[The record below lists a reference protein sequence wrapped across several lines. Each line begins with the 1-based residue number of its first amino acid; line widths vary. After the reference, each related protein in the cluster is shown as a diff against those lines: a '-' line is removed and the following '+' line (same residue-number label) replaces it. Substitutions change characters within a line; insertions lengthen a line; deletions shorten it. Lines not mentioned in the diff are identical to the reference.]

1 MAQQFQHYFSKNKS
15 ILPAKQYGH
24 QRDHAVLTTIKTSSA
39 QNNNELDC
47 LLQSTLENTFK
58 LNAFRPGQREALVT
72 LLTQGQLLCIQPTG
86 HGKSLLY
93 QLPSVFLPGITVVLS
108 PLLALMR
115 DQIQQLNQR
124 FHIPAASI
132 NSDQSNEENYQAQIK
147 ASTGAVKI
155 LFVAPEKLDNLA
167 SFEFLME
174 LPISLLVVDEAH
186 CVSTWGHDFRPSY
199 RQIIHF
205 IRQIAQKS
213 TATKVLAITA
223 TANQLIEHDIIE
235 QLTLPGRTVPVVRQS
250 MNRPNLQLETLAVNS
265 IAEKLVVIKQ
275 LLQQLTGHGLIYCA
289 TRENTELVAHYLQEQ
304 HYRVAAY
311 HAGFHP
317 DEKRQLQQ
325 AFMSNHYQV
334 IVATNALGMGID
346 KADLRYIIHF
356 DVPGSITAYYQE
368 VGRAGRD
375 GLLARGLLLFN
386 EKDKKIQ
393 RYFITS
399 AQPMAT
405 DFESVIDTIK
415 SSTNLLGLTE
425 IKCITGLHPTRV
437 TIVLAELVEQGFIEK
452 KRAGSR
458 QVYVLTNKTSRVD
471 LSRFER
477 QLDVRERELKE
488 MLNYGGNLLKRCLM
502 ATLRKAL
509 GDSAIEDCGQCNH
522 CIQSEL
528 TIKNDPMALTMIE
541 SWLTSQIVSIDLGKL
556 SACEPGM
563 AILDSKLR
571 SPLFIE
577 FMKNR
582 QRASAPINPQLWQ
595 LVKTHLT
602 ALQHQLACTAIIVV
616 PSKTWSQREAFARLL
631 ASELK
636 IPCYLDV
643 LNWKN
648 DLEHRQGECLNNDQR
663 RVNVSKNMS
672 ATLNGNVPNGSVFLF
687 DDYVGSGATLSE
699 AARALRKE
707 AGLTHK
713 IVPFTI
719 AAVKWRLGQQG
730 MV

>member
-1 MAQQFQHYFSKNKS
+1 M
-15 ILPAKQYGH
+15 P
-24 QRDHAVLTTIKTSSA
+24 TTIKTIPA
-39 QNNNELDC
+39 QNEKELDQ

-58 LNAFRPGQREALVT
+58 LANFRPGQREALTT

-93 QLPSVFLPGITVVLS
+93 QLPSVFLPGITIVLS

-132 NSDQSNEENYQAQIK
+132 NSDQSNEENYQSQIK
-147 ASTGAVKI
+147 ASTGAIKI

-167 SFEFLME
+167 SFEFLLQ
-174 LPISLLVVDEAH
+174 LPISLVVVDEAH

-205 IRQIAQKS
+205 IRQIAQRS
-213 TATKVLAITA
+213 AMTKVLAITA
-223 TANQLIEHDIIE
+223 TANQQIEDDIIQ

-275 LLQQLTGHGLIYCA
+275 LLHQLAGNGLIYCA
-289 TRENTELVAHYLQEQ
+289 TRENTELVANYLHEQ

-325 AFMSNHYQV
+325 AFMDNQYQV

-346 KADLRYIIHF
+346 KSDLRYIIHF

-375 GLLARGLLLFN
+375 GLLARGLLLFD

-399 AQPMAT
+399 AQPLVT
-405 DFESVIDTIK
+405 DFEAVIDAIK
-415 SSTNLLGLTE
+415 NSTNLLALTE
-425 IKCITGLHPTRV
+425 IKCNTGLHPTRV
-437 TIVLAELVEQGFIEK
+437 TIVLAELVEQEFIEK
-452 KRAGSR
+452 KRAGNR
-458 QVYVLTNKTSRVD
+458 QVYVLTNKAGRID
-471 LSRFER
+471 LSRYQR
-477 QLDVRERELKE
+477 QLEVRERELKA
-488 MLNYGGNLLKRCLM
+488 MLNYGSNQLKRCLM

-522 CIQSEL
+522 CIRSQLS
-528 TIKNDPMALTMIE
+528 IKTDPMAVTLIE

-563 AILDSKLR
+563 AILDAKLR

-582 QRASAPINPQLWQ
+582 QRAAAPINPKLWQ
-595 LVKTHLT
+595 LVKTHLM
-602 ALQHQLACTAIIVV
+602 ALQLQLACTAIVVV
-616 PSKTWSQREAFARLL
+616 PSRTWGQREEFARLL

-643 LNWKN
+643 LSFRNN
-648 DLEHRQGECLNNDQR
+648 PEHRQGECLNNDQR
-663 RVNVSKNMS
+663 RVNVSQNMT
-672 ATLNGNVPNGSVFLF
+672 AAFNGNVPTGPIFLF
-687 DDYVGSGATLSE
+687 DDYVGSEATLKE
-699 AARALRKE
+699 AARALKKE
-707 AGLTHK
+707 AGLKNK